1 MLFDIDLLR
10 NGAFGG
16 VQASV
21 KGEGVCLI
29 HTASLAQAVDMFRQ
43 SPDLRLL
50 AIVDAQR
57 RPVGVIRERD
67 VRTILFNPFG
77 HALMQN
83 PSIGGSLTTLIRPCG
98 TADAGLD
105 ADALVLAYLDAGGDG
120 LVLTRDGV
128 FDSVVDA
135 TAFERLSIQRRT
147 QVMTDREARAA
158 RIDAAGKA
166 FTADVAHL
174 AAELAEAAERIAA
187 MAGLVVTRAG
197 ASRRDAASV
206 AGATGQMVTALTD
219 IAELGRTLATTL
231 DGIGGQTARAAALR
245 NDARVAVI
253 AAGDRVTRLVE
264 KATAV
269 DDMLRLIQTIAS
281 QTNLLALNAAIEAA
295 RVGEAGRGFAVVASE
310 VKMLAQQT
318 GTAAKD
324 IAARVADMHGLLGDV
339 VGGHRT
345 LEATM
350 AAIAD
355 TGVAI
360 EQAVAAQQGAT
371 RRIASHVEQS
381 AEAGYAIDDRA
392 RAISDQS
399 AAIGDDVSGL
409 EAVSRTLAE
418 STGRLQSRARS
429 FVQLTASL

>member
-187 MAGLVVTRAG
+187 MAGLVVTRAV

-253 AAGDRVTRLVE
+253 AAGDGVTRLVE

-381 AEAGYAIDDRA
+381 AEAGHAIDDRA

>member
-135 TAFERLSIQRRT
+135 TAFERLSVQRRT
-147 QVMTDREARAA
+147 QVMTDREARVA

-381 AEAGYAIDDRA
+381 AEAGHAIDDRA

>member
-245 NDARVAVI
+245 SDARVAVI
-253 AAGDRVTRLVE
+253 AAGDRVTRQVE

-381 AEAGYAIDDRA
+381 AEAGHAIDDRA

>member
-174 AAELAEAAERIAA
+174 AAELADAAERIAA

-381 AEAGYAIDDRA
+381 AEAGHAIDDRA

-409 EAVSRTLAE
+409 EAVSRTLGE

>member
-21 KGEGVCLI
+21 KGEGVYLI

-245 NDARVAVI
+245 SDARVAVI

-381 AEAGYAIDDRA
+381 AEAGHAIDDRA

>member
-174 AAELAEAAERIAA
+174 AADLAEAAERIAA

-381 AEAGYAIDDRA
+381 AEAGHAIDDRA

>member
-245 NDARVAVI
+245 SDARVAVI
-253 AAGDRVTRLVE
+253 AAGDRVTRRGE

-381 AEAGYAIDDRA
+381 AEAGHAIDDRA

>member
-371 RRIASHVEQS
+371 RRIASHVKQS
-381 AEAGYAIDDRA
+381 AEAGHAIDDRA

-399 AAIGDDVSGL
+399 AAIGDDASGL

>member
-245 NDARVAVI
+245 SDARVAVI

-381 AEAGYAIDDRA
+381 AEDGHAIDDRA

>member
-174 AAELAEAAERIAA
+174 AAELAEAAERIGA

-245 NDARVAVI
+245 NDARVAVT

-381 AEAGYAIDDRA
+381 AEAGHAIDDRA

>member
-245 NDARVAVI
+245 SDARVAVV

-324 IAARVADMHGLLGDV
+324 IAARVADMHDLLGDV

-381 AEAGYAIDDRA
+381 AEAGHAIDDRA
-392 RAISDQS
+392 CAISDQS

>member
-245 NDARVAVI
+245 SDARVAVI

-381 AEAGYAIDDRA
+381 AEAGHAIDDRA

>member
-1 MLFDIDLLR
+1 MLLDIDLLR
-10 NGAFGG
+10 NGAFGSA
-16 VQASV
+16 QPSV
-21 KGEGVCLI
+21 KGEGACLI
-29 HTASLAQAVDMFRQ
+29 HTASLAQAVDLFRQ

-57 RPVGVIRERD
+57 RPAGVIRERD

-83 PSIGGSLTTLIRPCG
+83 PSIGGSLAALIRPCG
-98 TADAGLD
+98 TADAALD

-120 LVLTRDGV
+120 LVLTRDGL

-135 TAFERLSIQRRT
+135 AAFERLSIQRRT
-147 QVMTDREARAA
+147 RVMADREARVA
-158 RIDAAGKA
+158 RIDAAGQA

-174 AAELAEAAERIAA
+174 VAELGEAAERIAA
-187 MAGLVVTRAG
+187 MAGLVATRAG
-197 ASRRDAASV
+197 ASRADAASV
-206 AGATGQMVTALTD
+206 AGATGQMVGALGD
-219 IAELGRTLATTL
+219 IAELGRALATTL
-231 DGIGGQTARAAALR
+231 DSVGGQTMRAGALRKEARAA
-245 NDARVAVI
+245 VI
-253 AAGDRVTRLVE
+253 EAGDRVARLVE
-264 KATAV
+264 KAAAV

-310 VKMLAQQT
+310 VKTLAQQT

-324 IAARVADMHGLLGDV
+324 IAARVADMHDLLGDV
-339 VGGHRT
+339 VCGHQT
-345 LEATM
+345 LKTTM

-355 TGVAI
+355 TGIAI
-360 EQAVAAQQGAT
+360 DTAIAAQQGAT

-381 AEAGYAIDDRA
+381 AEAGHAIDDRA

-399 AAIGDDVSGL
+399 AAISTDASGL
-409 EAVSRTLAE
+409 EAVSRTLAAA
-418 STGRLQSRARS
+418 TGRLQCRARD
-429 FVQLTASL
+429 FVRLTATL

>member
-381 AEAGYAIDDRA
+381 AEAGHAIDDRA

>member
-253 AAGDRVTRLVE
+253 AAGDGVTRLVE

-295 RVGEAGRGFAVVASE
+295 RVGEAGRGFAVVASD

-381 AEAGYAIDDRA
+381 AEAGHAIDDRA

>member
-174 AAELAEAAERIAA
+174 AAELAEAAERIAV

-245 NDARVAVI
+245 SDARVAVI

-295 RVGEAGRGFAVVASE
+295 RVGEVGRGFAVVASE

-371 RRIASHVEQS
+371 RRIANHVEQS
-381 AEAGYAIDDRA
+381 AEAGHAIDDRA

>member
-1 MLFDIDLLR
+1 M
-10 NGAFGG
+10 
-16 VQASV
+16 
-21 KGEGVCLI
+21 
-29 HTASLAQAVDMFRQ
+29 
-43 SPDLRLL
+43 
-50 AIVDAQR
+50 
-57 RPVGVIRERD
+57 
-67 VRTILFNPFG
+67 
-77 HALMQN
+77 
-83 PSIGGSLTTLIRPCG
+83 
-98 TADAGLD
+98 
-105 ADALVLAYLDAGGDG
+105 
-120 LVLTRDGV
+120 
-128 FDSVVDA
+128 
-135 TAFERLSIQRRT
+135 
-147 QVMTDREARAA
+147 
-158 RIDAAGKA
+158 
-166 FTADVAHL
+166 
-174 AAELAEAAERIAA
+174 
-187 MAGLVVTRAG
+187 
-197 ASRRDAASV
+197 
-206 AGATGQMVTALTD
+206 
-219 IAELGRTLATTL
+219 
-231 DGIGGQTARAAALR
+231 
-245 NDARVAVI
+245 AVI

-381 AEAGYAIDDRA
+381 AEAGHAIDDRA

>member
-16 VQASV
+16 VQAPV

-83 PSIGGSLTTLIRPCG
+83 PSIGGSLTSLIRPCG

-231 DGIGGQTARAAALR
+231 DGIGGQTARAGALR

-381 AEAGYAIDDRA
+381 AEAGHAIDDRA

>member
-98 TADAGLD
+98 PADAGLD

-381 AEAGYAIDDRA
+381 AEAGHAIDDRA

>member
-1 MLFDIDLLR
+1 MLFDIVLLR

-98 TADAGLD
+98 TADAALD

-245 NDARVAVI
+245 SDARVAVI

-381 AEAGYAIDDRA
+381 AEAGHAIDDRA

>member
-206 AGATGQMVTALTD
+206 A
-219 IAELGRTLATTL
+219 
-231 DGIGGQTARAAALR
+231 
-245 NDARVAVI
+245 
-253 AAGDRVTRLVE
+253 
-264 KATAV
+264 
-269 DDMLRLIQTIAS
+269 
-281 QTNLLALNAAIEAA
+281 
-295 RVGEAGRGFAVVASE
+295 
-310 VKMLAQQT
+310 
-318 GTAAKD
+318 
-324 IAARVADMHGLLGDV
+324 
-339 VGGHRT
+339 
-345 LEATM
+345 
-350 AAIAD
+350 
-355 TGVAI
+355 
-360 EQAVAAQQGAT
+360 AT
-371 RRIASHVEQS
+371 RAWR
-381 AEAGYAIDDRA
+381 
-392 RAISDQS
+392 
-399 AAIGDDVSGL
+399 
-409 EAVSRTLAE
+409 
-418 STGRLQSRARS
+418 
-429 FVQLTASL
+429 

>member
-147 QVMTDREARAA
+147 QVMTDREARVA

-381 AEAGYAIDDRA
+381 AEAGHAIDDRA

>member
-253 AAGDRVTRLVE
+253 AAGDGVTRLGE

-381 AEAGYAIDDRA
+381 AEAGHAIDDRA

>member
-83 PSIGGSLTTLIRPCG
+83 PSIGGSLTPLIRPCG

-269 DDMLRLIQTIAS
+269 DDMLRLIQTIAN

-381 AEAGYAIDDRA
+381 AEAGHAIDDRA

>member
-135 TAFERLSIQRRT
+135 AAFERLSIQRRT

-245 NDARVAVI
+245 SDARVAVI

-381 AEAGYAIDDRA
+381 AEAGHAIDDRA

>member
-350 AAIAD
+350 AAIAA

-381 AEAGYAIDDRA
+381 AEAGHAIDDRA

>member
-253 AAGDRVTRLVE
+253 AAGDGVTRLVE

-381 AEAGYAIDDRA
+381 AEAGHAIDDRA

-399 AAIGDDVSGL
+399 AAIGDDVSPRH
-409 EAVSRTLAE
+409 A
-418 STGRLQSRARS
+418 
-429 FVQLTASL
+429 

>member
-135 TAFERLSIQRRT
+135 TAFERLSIQRGT

-381 AEAGYAIDDRA
+381 AEAGHAIDDRA

>member
-147 QVMTDREARAA
+147 QMMTDREARAA

-245 NDARVAVI
+245 NDARVAVT

-381 AEAGYAIDDRA
+381 AEAGHAIDDRA

-409 EAVSRTLAE
+409 EAVSRTLAA

>member
-253 AAGDRVTRLVE
+253 AAGDGVTRLVE

-381 AEAGYAIDDRA
+381 AEAGHAIDDRA

>member
-245 NDARVAVI
+245 NDARVAVT

-381 AEAGYAIDDRA
+381 AEAGHAIDDRA

>member
-16 VQASV
+16 VQPSV

-57 RPVGVIRERD
+57 CPVGVIRERD

-83 PSIGGSLTTLIRPCG
+83 PSIGGSLKTLIRPCG

-135 TAFERLSIQRRT
+135 AAFERLSIQRRA
-147 QVMTDREARAA
+147 QVMADREARTA

-187 MAGLVVTRAG
+187 MAGLVVTRAA

-206 AGATGQMVTALTD
+206 AGATSQMVTALTD

-231 DGIGGQTARAAALR
+231 DSIGGQTARAAALR
-245 NDARVAVI
+245 SDARVAVI

-264 KATAV
+264 KAAAV

-310 VKMLAQQT
+310 VKTLAQQT

-345 LEATM
+345 LETTM

-381 AEAGYAIDDRA
+381 AEAGHAIDDRA

-409 EAVSRTLAE
+409 QAVSRTLAE

>member
-245 NDARVAVI
+245 NDARVAVT

-381 AEAGYAIDDRA
+381 AEAGHAIDDRA

-399 AAIGDDVSGL
+399 AAIGYDVSGL